1 MADIQEGLAQTPS
14 IATELPS
21 TGYLPFIDGLRALAV
36 LGVICFH
43 CNWAPVSGGYV
54 GVDVFFVLSGYLI
67 TNLIDVRLRRRTFS
81 FGHFYERRARRIL
94 PALIVTCGLSAVAA
108 LLLLVPHDLREFGK
122 SLKAAAFFYSN
133 LVFARSTGYFADA
146 LSTRPL
152 LHTWSLAVEEQFYL
166 LYPPLLFAMHWAAY
180 RSRVRLWLA
189 MSALFGV
196 SVAMSILMVRTDA
209 ASAFYLLPARAWELL
224 AGALIALL
232 PWQLKLPRV
241 IAETL
246 ALMGALC
253 IGLSFAIY
261 DRNTPFPGTAA
272 LLPCGGTVLL
282 IVSNLGGSTGVGR
295 VLSHRWLVFVGLI
308 SYGLYLYHWPI
319 LAFSRYFL
327 DHELSGVQTA
337 GALALTLGLALS
349 SYYCLEVPV
358 RAGKFFRSRAKV
370 FQASAAGLAAVGL
383 VGIAAVNADGFPSR
397 FSGAA
402 LQYAAG
408 AEDKWDWGKCMPP
421 LTRLDRNGVCKFGSH
436 LSPAP
441 SFVVWGD
448 SHAAALAAGVDARAN
463 TLGISGWVVAY
474 NRCPSLIGAAP
485 MQHNH
490 DDFPCVLIGEKVMK
504 LISDNH
510 IKHVLLAS
518 RWDTYISGWERG
530 GSETLQDLTIS
541 FTAADGRRSTGAAAF
556 RLAFA
561 ETIRRLRALDV
572 DVWVLEQVPP
582 QLIDVP
588 SALAK
593 SVYLGRRSDALRRPY
608 ADIEKRRAEA
618 DAIFAEFRDSPE
630 VSFID
635 PGETFCP
642 GNSPCLIAAQGHALY
657 SDGNHLSLF
666 GSLWSQKM
674 LDAFFS
680 STVR

>member
-1 MADIQEGLAQTPS
+1 MMPTS
-14 IATELPS
+14 HS
-21 TGYLPFIDGLRALAV
+21 TGHASGYLPFIDGLRALAV

-43 CNWAPVSGGYV
+43 FNLARITGGYV

-67 TNLIDVRLRRRTFS
+67 TNLIVVRLRGQGFS

-94 PALIVTCGLSAVAA
+94 PALIITCALSAIAA
-108 LLLLVPHDLREFGK
+108 LILLVPHDLREFGK

-133 LVFARSTGYFADA
+133 VVFAHSTGYFADPS
-146 LSTRPL
+146 STRPL

-166 LYPPLLFAMHWAAY
+166 LFPPLLYAMHWAAR
-180 RSRVRLWLA
+180 RSRVRLWLG
-189 MSALFGV
+189 MSLLFAA
-196 SVAMSILMVRTDA
+196 SLAMSILLVKSDSA
-209 ASAFYLLPARAWELL
+209 GAFYLLPARAWELL

-232 PWQLKLPRV
+232 PWQIKLSRG
-241 IAETL
+241 IAETM
-246 ALMGALC
+246 AAVGALC
-253 IGLSFAIY
+253 IGLSFALF
-261 DRNTPFPGTAA
+261 DRNTQFPGAAA
-272 LLPCGGTVLL
+272 LLPCVGTMLL
-282 IVSNLGGSTGVGR
+282 IVANLAAATAVGR
-295 VLSHRWLVFVGLI
+295 VLSHRSLVYVGLI

-327 DHELSGVQTA
+327 DHELNGAETA
-337 GALALTLGLALS
+337 AALAATLGLALA
-349 SYYCLEVPV
+349 SYHWIEVPV
-358 RAGKFFRSRAKV
+358 RAGLYLRPRARV
-370 FQASAAGLAAVGL
+370 FQISAAGLVAVGL

-402 LQYAAG
+402 LQYASA
-408 AEDKWDWGKCMPP
+408 ADDRPDWGKCMPT
-421 LTRLDRNGVCKFGSH
+421 LEHLDKNGICKFGS
-436 LSPAP
+436 SSNSAP
-441 SFVVWGD
+441 SFIVWGD
-448 SHAAALAAGVDARAN
+448 SHAAALAPGVDARAN
-463 TLGISGWVVAY
+463 TLGISGYIVAY
-474 NRCPSLIGAAP
+474 NRCPALIGAAP

-490 DDFPCVLIGEKVMK
+490 DDFPCLLIGEKVLT

-518 RWDTYISGWERG
+518 RWDAYVSGWERG
-530 GSETLQDLTIS
+530 GSETLQDLTIAY
-541 FTAADGRRSTGAAAF
+541 TAPDGRRSTGAAAF
-556 RLAFA
+556 QLAFA

-593 SVYLGRRSDALRRPY
+593 AVYLRRNPDALRRPY
-608 ADIEKRRAEA
+608 ADIEKRRAQA

-642 GNSPCLIAAQGHALY
+642 DQSPCLIAAQGRALY
-657 SDGNHLSLF
+657 SDGHHLSVF

-680 STVR
+680 STIR